1 MAGEQQTADAT
12 AIIEEDTDA
21 DFEAGF
27 ADAGTGTTETPAD
40 TSEEGAAAA
49 PAPAAAAPAA
59 APAPAATPAPPAAPA
74 APKKVEIDEAELAA
88 LRSKAANSDEQIAGI
103 QRNFDKVFGQVGNLK
118 QVVDKLKAETPAGEK
133 VEIDEADFKELAET
147 YPELAKFTLQ
157 GLNKALAKMR
167 GTAGA
172 DSEAVDRIVT
182 EKLQAART
190 EISAQ
195 VTTQVTDSVLN
206 GIVPRWRE
214 QVNKPAFTA
223 WIAAQPEDVKALA
236 QSEDIGDAAE
246 MLRMFRDHQR
256 KPPASPAPA
265 APAPPAAAPK
275 PHPRQRQI
283 AAAVA
288 PRGDG
293 APAPAAAATEDDDFN
308 AGFKAGKV

>member
-40 TSEEGAAAA
+40 ASEEGAALAA
-49 PAPAAAAPAA
+49 ADPAASPASA
-59 APAPAATPAPPAAPA
+59 TTPAPPAALA

-88 LRSKAANSDEQIAGI
+88 LRQRAGDQTAAYQQA
-103 QRNFDKVFGQVGNLK
+103 FDKAFGQIGSLR
-118 QVVDKLKAETPAGEK
+118 QAIDKLKAETPAGEK

-157 GLNKALAKMR
+157 GLNKALLKFK
-167 GTAGA
+167 GTGGA
-172 DSEAVDRIVT
+172 DSEAVDKIVT

-265 APAPPAAAPK
+265 APAAPAAAPK